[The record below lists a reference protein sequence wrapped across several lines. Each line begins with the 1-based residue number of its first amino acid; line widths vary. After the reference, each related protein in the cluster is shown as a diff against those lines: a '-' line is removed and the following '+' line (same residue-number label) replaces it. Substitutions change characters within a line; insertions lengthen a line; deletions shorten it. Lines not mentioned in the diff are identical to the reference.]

1 MVVLILIKV
10 QIKIQCK
17 PRDSYATR
25 HIRSHYIRKKKLQP
39 KDAKCYGTGVQCIA
53 PDDHRRYGLDLE
65 AIPEHAGLVLLDH
78 RLALLGG
85 IIGLGEKHAVVAGG
99 LLIFADAAG
108 L

>member
-1 MVVLILIKV
+1 MPNAI
-10 QIKIQCK
+10 IQMC
-17 PRDSYATR
+17 SV
-25 HIRSHYIRKKKLQP
+25 IQS
-39 KDAKCYGTGVQCIA
+39 
-53 PDDHRRYGLDLE
+53 DDHRRYGLDLE

-85 IIGLGEKHAVVAGG
+85 IIGLREKHAVVAGG